1 MTFYISPAI
10 TITKVF
16 NNICLLVITCKV
28 KQIACD
34 KLNQETIAWFDDQN
48 LSGRPIDFIKASFS
62 FYIQIAHLQMEN
74 LSSSKIVLVLYKY
87 IKILFLM

>member
-28 KQIACD
+28 KTNRCD
-34 KLNQETIAWFDDQN
+34 KLNQETIA
-48 LSGRPIDFIKASFS
+48 
-62 FYIQIAHLQMEN
+62 
-74 LSSSKIVLVLYKY
+74 
-87 IKILFLM
+87 